1 MTKPIPKWLQ
11 QRYSKLLNDLG
22 KKEFKFEAARKI
34 LSKDQEK
41 IVSIIISELKKA
53 GWLNITKLDPNDSRK
68 RFYVL
73 KTPEEIFSG
82 LESG

>member
-11 QRYSKLLNDLG
+11 KRYSKLLNDLG

-41 IVSIIISELKKA
+41 IVSIIISELKRA

-73 KTPEEIFSG
+73 KTPEEIFRG
-82 LESG
+82 LEGG